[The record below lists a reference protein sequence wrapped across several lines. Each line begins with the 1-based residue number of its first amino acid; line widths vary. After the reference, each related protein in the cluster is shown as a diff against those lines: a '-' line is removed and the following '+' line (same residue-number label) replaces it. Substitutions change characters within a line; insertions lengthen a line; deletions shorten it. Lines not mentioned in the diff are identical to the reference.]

1 MRTLILFALMVL
13 SAPALAATS
22 RSAPLILAFGDSLSA
37 GYNLDRG
44 AGFVPQLQAALRA
57 RGIAATVADGAVSG
71 DTTSGGRAR
80 LDWTLAGLP
89 RKPDLVILEL
99 GANDMLRVV
108 DLSLTR
114 ANLDAMLTEL
124 DRRHIPVLIAGMR
137 AAPNLDRAYR
147 TRFEAIFPALARK
160 HRARRYAFFLDGVT
174 AQPGMTLPDA
184 LHPSPAGVK
193 RIVQGIMPDVLASLK
208 GR

>member
-1 MRTLILFALMVL
+1 MRIILLLALLFA
-13 SAPALAATS
+13 SPALAATS
-22 RSAPLILAFGDSLSA
+22 RSEPLILAFGDSLSA

-57 RGIAATVADGAVSG
+57 RGIAASVADGAVSG

-89 RKPDLVILEL
+89 LKPDLVIIEL
-99 GANDMLRVV
+99 GANDMLRIV
-108 DLSLTR
+108 DLALTR

-137 AAPNLDRAYR
+137 AAPTLDRAYR
-147 TRFEAIFPALARK
+147 ARFEAIFPELARK

-174 AQPGMTLPDA
+174 AQPGMTLSDS

-193 RIVQGIMPDVLASLK
+193 RIVSGILPDVLAALK
-208 GR
+208 RR